1 MSSSPGP
8 KGHPLHGSWPEF
20 RADPL
25 AFLLDGTLAY
35 GDFFRFRLGLQQCFA
50 VSDPAAIQKVFSD
63 REGFTDK
70 TPPHR
75 MQDAYPRS
83 VARLEGSE
91 HLERRRALAPAF
103 QREAVLARAEGA
115 ARVVREALGRLR
127 TGEARAALPVL
138 EDVALRSASMLLLGD
153 AGERVVEHIAT
164 ELPRVEAWLAHAADD
179 EAAYDQAREA
189 LAASI
194 REAAEHRRAA
204 GSPGTADLLDPLVR
218 AVDAG
223 QMDEQAMIDE
233 IVMMLV
239 THVPTAAASAWAL
252 HELAQ
257 RPEVRSSLEEE
268 LDATGAH
275 GAEVERAS
283 LLSAVVLETLRL
295 HPPVWVLARE
305 ARREFRHGPHAVSA
319 GNEVLVSPYVMQRL
333 PRYWKRPEAFLP
345 ERFLPGSPWHEDRP
359 SAAFLPFGLG
369 IRKCIGERTAIL
381 QMKLM
386 LAALVR
392 EFRFELPAGYEAGV
406 GGRRPLVPRDGLP
419 LVLERR
425 SRTERWLRGD
435 AVAGGAA
442 ACASSR

>member
-1 MSSSPGP
+1 MIRSPGP

-35 GDFFRFRLGLQQCFA
+35 GDFFRFRLGLKQCFA
-50 VSDPAAIQKVFSD
+50 VADPAAIQRVFSD

-103 QREAVLARAEGA
+103 QREALLAREGGA
-115 ARVVREALGRLR
+115 QRAVREGLARLR
-127 TGEARAALPVL
+127 GGEARPVL
-138 EDVALRSASMLLLGD
+138 PALEDIALRSAAMLLLGD
-153 AGERVVEHIAT
+153 AGERVVEHVAA
-164 ELPRVEAWLAHAADD
+164 ELPRVEAWLGHAADD
-179 EAAYDQAREA
+179 EAAYDRAREA
-189 LAASI
+189 LAAAI
-194 REAAEHRRAA
+194 LRAAEHRRAA
-204 GSPGTADLLDPLVR
+204 GNPGAVDLLDPLLR

-223 QMDEQAMIDE
+223 QMDDQALIDE

-252 HELAQ
+252 YELAR
-257 RPEVRSSLEEE
+257 RPEVRRNLEEE
-268 LDATGAH
+268 LGAIGAR
-275 GAEVERAS
+275 GAEVERAP
-283 LLSAVVLETLRL
+283 LLSAVVLEALRL

-305 ARREFRHGPHAVSA
+305 ARREFLHGPHALSA

-333 PRYWKRPEAFLP
+333 PQYWKNPESFLP
-345 ERFLPGSPWHEDRP
+345 ERFLPGSPWHVERP
-359 SAAFLPFGLG
+359 PPAYIPFGLG
-369 IRKCIGERTAIL
+369 MRKCIGERTAIL

-386 LAALVR
+386 LAELVR
-392 EFRFELPAGYEAGV
+392 EFRFELPAGYEAGAF
-406 GGRRPLVPRDGLP
+406 GQRPLVPRDGLP
-419 LVLERR
+419 LLVERR
-425 SRTERWLRGD
+425 KRAGRRDRDPE
-435 AVAGGAA
+435 VA
-442 ACASSR
+442 R

>member
-1 MSSSPGP
+1 MIRSPGP

-25 AFLLDGTLAY
+25 AFLLDGALVH
-35 GDFFRFRLGLQQCFA
+35 GDFFRFRLGLQPCFA
-50 VSDPAAIQKVFSD
+50 VSDPTAILKVFSD

-103 QREAVLARAEGA
+103 QRDAVLARVEAAQRA
-115 ARVVREALGRLR
+115 AREGLGRLR

-138 EDVALRSASMLLLGD
+138 EDVALRSASMLLLGE
-153 AGERVVEHIAT
+153 AGERVVERIAA
-164 ELPRVEAWLAHAADD
+164 ELPRVEAWLGHAADD
-179 EAAYDQAREA
+179 EAAYDKAKEA

-194 REAAEHRRAA
+194 LEAAEHRRAA
-204 GSPGTADLLDPLVR
+204 GNSGATDLLDPLVR

-223 QMDEQAMIDE
+223 LMDEQAMVDE
-233 IVMMLV
+233 VVMMLV

-252 HELAQ
+252 YELAR
-257 RPEVRSSLEEE
+257 RPEVRRRLEEE
-268 LDATGAH
+268 LDAIGAQ
-275 GAEVERAS
+275 GAEVERATM
-283 LLSAVVLETLRL
+283 LSAVVMETLRL

-305 ARREFRHGPHAVSA
+305 ARREFHHGPHAVSP

-333 PRYWKRPEAFLP
+333 PRYWKRPEEFLP
-345 ERFLPGSPWHEDRP
+345 ERFLPGSPWHEERP
-359 SAAFLPFGLG
+359 SAAFIPFGLG
-369 IRKCIGERTAIL
+369 MRKCIGERTAVL

-392 EFRFELPAGYEAGV
+392 ELRFELPAGYEAGV

-419 LVLERR
+419 ILVERR
-425 SRTERWLRGD
+425 SRADRGPED
-435 AVAGGAA
+435 HAMAG
-442 ACASSR
+442 

>member
-1 MSSSPGP
+1 MIRSPGP

-25 AFLLDGTLAY
+25 AFLLDGTLAH
-35 GDFFRFRLGLQQCFA
+35 GDFFQFRLGLKKCFA
-50 VSDPAAIQKVFSD
+50 VADPAAIHRIFVD

-83 VARLEGSE
+83 VARLEGGE

-103 QREAVLARAEGA
+103 HREALLARAEGA
-115 ARVVREALGRLR
+115 ARVVREALARLR
-127 TGEARAALPVL
+127 TGEARAVLPVL
-138 EDVALRSASMLLLGD
+138 EDVALRSASMLLLGES
-153 AGERVVEHIAT
+153 GEQVVERIAT
-164 ELPRVEAWLAHAADD
+164 ELPRVEAWLGHAADD
-179 EAAYDQAREA
+179 EIAYGQAREA

-194 REAAEHRRAA
+194 LAAAEHRRAA
-204 GSPGTADLLDPLVR
+204 GNRGTTDLLDPLVR

-223 QMDEQAMIDE
+223 QIDEQALIDE
-233 IVMMLV
+233 VVMMLV

-252 HELAQ
+252 YELAR
-257 RPEVRSSLEEE
+257 RPDVRRSLEEE
-268 LDATGAH
+268 LDGIGAQGMGAQ

-283 LLSAVVLETLRL
+283 ILSAVVQETLRL

-319 GNEVLVSPYVMQRL
+319 GDEVLVSPYVMQRL
-333 PRYWKRPEAFLP
+333 PQYWKRPEAFLP
-345 ERFLPGSPWHEDRP
+345 ERFEPGSPWHEERP
-359 SAAFLPFGLG
+359 PSAFLPFGLG
-369 IRKCIGERTAIL
+369 MRKCIGERTAVL

-392 EFRFELPAGYEAGV
+392 EFRFDLPAGYEAGA
-406 GGRRPLVPRDGLP
+406 GGRRALVPRDGLP
-419 LVLERR
+419 LVVERR
-425 SRTERWLRGD
+425 RRPDRRPREHELTG
-435 AVAGGAA
+435 
-442 ACASSR
+442 

>member
-1 MSSSPGP
+1 MIRSPGP

-35 GDFFRFRLGLQQCFA
+35 GDFFRFRLGLQQCYA
-50 VSDPAAIQKVFSD
+50 VSDPAAIQRVFSD

-103 QREAVLARAEGA
+103 QREAVLARADGA
-115 ARVVREALGRLR
+115 GRAVREGLGRLR
-127 TGEARAALPVL
+127 AGEARAVLPVLPVL

-164 ELPRVEAWLAHAADD
+164 ELPRVEAWLGHTADD
-179 EAAYDQAREA
+179 EPAYDRAREA

-194 REAAEHRRAA
+194 LKAAEHRRIA
-204 GSPGTADLLDPLVR
+204 GNPGSIDLLDPLVR

-223 QMDEQAMIDE
+223 QMDEQALVDE

-252 HELAQ
+252 CELAQ
-257 RPEVRSSLEEE
+257 RPEVRRNLEEE
-268 LDATGAH
+268 LGAIGAR
-275 GAEVERAS
+275 GAEVERAP

-305 ARREFRHGPHAVSA
+305 ALREFRHGPHAVSA

-333 PRYWKRPEAFLP
+333 PQYWKSPEAFLP
-345 ERFLPGSPWHEDRP
+345 ERFLPGSPWHVERP
-359 SAAFLPFGLG
+359 SAAYLPFGLG
-369 IRKCIGERTAIL
+369 MRKCVGERTAVL

-392 EFRFELPAGYEAGV
+392 DFRFELPAGYEAGV

-419 LVLERR
+419 LLVERR
-425 SRTERWLRGD
+425 SS
-435 AVAGGAA
+435 AGRRDREQEIA
-442 ACASSR
+442 R

>member
-1 MSSSPGP
+1 MIRSPGP

-20 RADPL
+20 REDPL

-35 GDFFRFRLGLQQCFA
+35 GDFFRFRLGLQPCFA
-50 VSDPAAIQKVFSD
+50 VSDPAAIARVFSD

-103 QREAVLARAEGA
+103 QREAVCARVEA
-115 ARVVREALGRLR
+115 AGRVVREGLGRLR
-127 TGEARAALPVL
+127 TGEVRAVLPVL
-138 EDVALRSASMLLLGD
+138 EDVALRSASRLLLGD
-153 AGERVVEHIAT
+153 AGERVVERIAT
-164 ELPRVEAWLAHAADD
+164 ELPRVEAWLGHAADD
-179 EAAYDQAREA
+179 EGAHDRAREA

-194 REAAEHRRAA
+194 VEAAEHRRAA
-204 GSPGTADLLDPLVR
+204 GNAGSTDLLDALVR

-223 QMDEQAMIDE
+223 LMDEQAMIDE
-233 IVMMLV
+233 IVMMLI

-257 RPEVRSSLEEE
+257 RPEARRRLEEE
-268 LDATGAH
+268 LDGIGAQ
-275 GAEVERAS
+275 GAEVERAPM
-283 LLSAVVLETLRL
+283 LSAVVLETLRL

-345 ERFLPGSPWHEDRP
+345 ERFLPGSPLHEERP
-359 SAAFLPFGLG
+359 SAAFIPFGLG
-369 IRKCIGERTAIL
+369 MRKCIGERTAIL

-419 LVLERR
+419 ILAEHRC
-425 SRTERWLRGD
+425 RTEDRRPHD
-435 AVAGGAA
+435 NAA
-442 ACASSR
+442 AP

>member
-1 MSSSPGP
+1 MIRSPGP

-25 AFLLDGTLAY
+25 AFLLDGTLTH
-35 GDFFRFRLGLQQCFA
+35 GDFFRFRLGLQACFA
-50 VSDPAAIQKVFSD
+50 VSDPAAIQRVFSD

-75 MQDAYPRS
+75 MQDVYPKS

-103 QREAVLARAEGA
+103 QREAVLARADGA
-115 ARVVREALGRLR
+115 ERVVREALGRLR
-127 TGEARAALPVL
+127 AGEARAVMPVL

-164 ELPRVEAWLAHAADD
+164 ELPRVEAWLGHAADD
-179 EAAYDQAREA
+179 EAAYDRAREA

-194 REAAEHRRAA
+194 LKAAEHRRAA
-204 GSPGTADLLDPLVR
+204 GNLGSIDLLDPLVR

-223 QMDEQAMIDE
+223 QMDEQALIDE

-252 HELAQ
+252 CELAQ
-257 RPEVRSSLEEE
+257 RPEVRSRLEEE
-268 LDATGAH
+268 LDAIGAR
-275 GAEVERAS
+275 GAEVERAP

-319 GNEVLVSPYVMQRL
+319 GNEVLVSPYVVQRL
-333 PRYWKRPEAFLP
+333 PQYWNDPETFLP
-345 ERFLPGSPWHEDRP
+345 ERFLPGSPWHVERP
-359 SAAFLPFGLG
+359 SAAYLPFGLG
-369 IRKCIGERTAIL
+369 MRKCIGERTAVL

-392 EFRFELPAGYEAGV
+392 DFRFELPAGYEAGV
-406 GGRRPLVPRDGLP
+406 GGRRALVPRDGLP
-419 LVLERR
+419 LLVERR
-425 SRTERWLRGD
+425 RS
-435 AVAGGAA
+435 AGR
-442 ACASSR
+442 CDREQEIVR

>member
-1 MSSSPGP
+1 MIRSPGP

-35 GDFFRFRLGLQQCFA
+35 GDFFRFRLGLKQCFA
-50 VSDPAAIQKVFSD
+50 VADPAAIQRVFSD

-103 QREAVLARAEGA
+103 TRAALLARAEGA
-115 ARVVREALGRLR
+115 QRAVREGLARLR
-127 TGEARAALPVL
+127 AGEARPVLPAL
-138 EDVALRSASMLLLGD
+138 EDVALRSAAMLLLGD
-153 AGERVVEHIAT
+153 AGERVVEHIAA
-164 ELPRVEAWLAHAADD
+164 ELPRVEAWLGHAADD
-179 EAAYDQAREA
+179 EAAYDRAREA
-189 LAASI
+189 LAAAI
-194 REAAEHRRAA
+194 LRAAEHRRAA
-204 GSPGTADLLDPLVR
+204 GNPGAVDLLDPLLR

-223 QMDEQAMIDE
+223 QMDDQALIDE

-252 HELAQ
+252 YELAR
-257 RPEVRSSLEEE
+257 RPEVRRDLEEE
-268 LDATGAH
+268 LDAIGAR
-275 GAEVERAS
+275 GAEVERAP
-283 LLSAVVLETLRL
+283 LLSAVVLEALRL

-305 ARREFRHGPHAVSA
+305 ARREFLHGPHAVSA

-333 PRYWKRPEAFLP
+333 PQYWKNPESFLP
-345 ERFLPGSPWHEDRP
+345 ERFVPGSPWHVERP
-359 SAAFLPFGLG
+359 PPAYIPFGLG
-369 IRKCIGERTAIL
+369 MRKCIGERTAIL

-392 EFRFELPAGYEAGV
+392 DFRFELPAGYEAGAF
-406 GGRRPLVPRDGLP
+406 GQRPLVPRDGLP
-419 LVLERR
+419 LLVERR
-425 SRTERWLRGD
+425 KRAGRRDRDHE
-435 AVAGGAA
+435 VA
-442 ACASSR
+442 R

>member
-1 MSSSPGP
+1 MIRSPGP

-35 GDFFRFRLGLQQCFA
+35 GDFFRFRLGLKQCFA
-50 VSDPAAIQKVFSD
+50 VADPAAIQRVFSD

-70 TPPHR
+70 APPHR

-103 QREAVLARAEGA
+103 QREALLARGGGA
-115 ARVVREALGRLR
+115 QRAVREGLAQLR
-127 TGEARAALPVL
+127 TGEARPVLPAL

-153 AGERVVEHIAT
+153 AGERVVEHIAA
-164 ELPRVEAWLAHAADD
+164 ELPRVEAWLGHAADD
-179 EAAYDQAREA
+179 EAAYDRAREA
-189 LAASI
+189 LATAI
-194 REAAEHRRAA
+194 LKAAEHRRAA
-204 GSPGTADLLDPLVR
+204 GNPGAIDLLDPLLR

-223 QMDEQAMIDE
+223 QMADQALIDE

-239 THVPTAAASAWAL
+239 THVPTGAACAWAL
-252 HELAQ
+252 HDLAQ
-257 RPEVRSSLEEE
+257 RPEVRRRLEEE
-268 LDATGAH
+268 LDAVGARA
-275 GAEVERAS
+275 AEVERAP
-283 LLSAVVLETLRL
+283 LLSAVVLEALRL

-305 ARREFRHGPHAVSA
+305 ARREFHHGPHAVNA

-333 PRYWKRPEAFLP
+333 PQYWKSPESFLP
-345 ERFLPGSPWHEDRP
+345 ERFLPGSPWYVERP
-359 SAAFLPFGLG
+359 APAYIPFGLG
-369 IRKCIGERTAIL
+369 MRKCIGERTAIL

-392 EFRFELPAGYEAGV
+392 DFRFELPAGYEAGV
-406 GGRRPLVPRDGLP
+406 GGQRPLVPRDGLP
-419 LVLERR
+419 LLLERR
-425 SRTERWLRGD
+425 KRAGRCDRDHE
-435 AVAGGAA
+435 VA
-442 ACASSR
+442 R

>member
-1 MSSSPGP
+1 MIRSPGP

-25 AFLLDGTLAY
+25 AFLLDGALAH
-35 GDFFRFRLGLQQCFA
+35 GDFFQFRLGLKRCFA
-50 VSDPAAIQKVFSD
+50 VADPAAIQGIFAD

-83 VARLEGSE
+83 VARLEGGE

-103 QREAVLARAEGA
+103 HREALLARAEGA
-115 ARVVREALGRLR
+115 ARVVREALARLR
-127 TGEARAALPVL
+127 TGEARAVLPVL
-138 EDVALRSASMLLLGD
+138 EDVALRSASMLLLGES
-153 AGERVVEHIAT
+153 GEQVVERIAT
-164 ELPRVEAWLAHAADD
+164 ELPRVEAWLGHAADD
-179 EAAYDQAREA
+179 EMAYGQARDA

-194 REAAEHRRAA
+194 LAAAEHRKAA
-204 GSPGTADLLDPLVR
+204 GNRGTTDLLDPLVR

-233 IVMMLV
+233 VVMMLV

-252 HELAQ
+252 YELAQ
-257 RPEVRSSLEEE
+257 RPEVRRRIEEE
-268 LDATGAH
+268 LDGIDAQE
-275 GAEVERAS
+275 AEVERAS
-283 LLSAVVLETLRL
+283 ILSAVVQETLRL

-319 GNEVLVSPYVMQRL
+319 GDEVLVSPYVMQRL
-333 PRYWKRPEAFLP
+333 PRYWKRPEEFLP
-345 ERFLPGSPWHEDRP
+345 ERFEPGSPWHEERPP
-359 SAAFLPFGLG
+359 SAFIPFGLG
-369 IRKCIGERTAIL
+369 MRKCIGERTAVL

-392 EFRFELPAGYEAGV
+392 EFRFELPAGYEAGA
-406 GGRRPLVPRDGLP
+406 GGRRALVPRDGLP
-419 LVLERR
+419 LVVERR
-425 SRTERWLRGD
+425 RRADRRPREHELTG
-435 AVAGGAA
+435 
-442 ACASSR
+442 

>member
-1 MSSSPGP
+1 MIRSPGP

-25 AFLLDGTLAY
+25 AFLLDGTLTH
-35 GDFFRFRLGLQQCFA
+35 GDFFRFRLGLQACFA
-50 VSDPAAIQKVFSD
+50 VSDPAAIQRVFSD

-75 MQDAYPRS
+75 MQDAYPKS

-103 QREAVLARAEGA
+103 QREALLARADGA
-115 ARVVREALGRLR
+115 ERVVREGLGRLR
-127 TGEARAALPVL
+127 AGEVRAVMPVL

-164 ELPRVEAWLAHAADD
+164 ELPRVEAWLGHAADD
-179 EAAYDQAREA
+179 EAAYDRAREA

-194 REAAEHRRAA
+194 LKAAEHRRAA
-204 GSPGTADLLDPLVR
+204 GNLGSIDLLDPLVR

-223 QMDEQAMIDE
+223 QMDEQALIDE

-252 HELAQ
+252 FELAQ
-257 RPEVRSSLEEE
+257 RPEVRSRLEEE
-268 LDATGAH
+268 LDAIGAR
-275 GAEVERAS
+275 GAEVERAP

-319 GNEVLVSPYVMQRL
+319 GNEVLVSPYVVQRL
-333 PRYWKRPEAFLP
+333 PQYWKDPETFLP
-345 ERFLPGSPWHEDRP
+345 ERFLPGSPWHVERP
-359 SAAFLPFGLG
+359 SAAYLPFGLG
-369 IRKCIGERTAIL
+369 MRKCIGERTAVL

-392 EFRFELPAGYEAGV
+392 DFRFELPAGYEAGV
-406 GGRRPLVPRDGLP
+406 GGRRALVPRDGLP
-419 LVLERR
+419 LLVERR
-425 SRTERWLRGD
+425 RS
-435 AVAGGAA
+435 AGR
-442 ACASSR
+442 CDREQEIVR

>member
-1 MSSSPGP
+1 MIPSPGP

-20 RADPL
+20 REDPL

-35 GDFFRFRLGLQQCFA
+35 GDFFRFRLGLQPCFA
-50 VSDPAAIQKVFSD
+50 VSDPAAITRVFSD

-103 QREAVLARAEGA
+103 QREAVC
-115 ARVVREALGRLR
+115 ARVEAAQRVAREGLGRLR
-127 TGEARAALPVL
+127 TGEVRAVLPVL
-138 EDVALRSASMLLLGD
+138 EDMALRSASMLLLGD
-153 AGERVVEHIAT
+153 AGERVVERIAT
-164 ELPRVEAWLAHAADD
+164 ELPRVEAWLGHAADD
-179 EAAYDQAREA
+179 EGAYDRAREA

-194 REAAEHRRAA
+194 VEAAEHRRAA
-204 GSPGTADLLDPLVR
+204 GNAGSTDLLDPLVR

-223 QMDEQAMIDE
+223 LMDEQAMIDE

-257 RPEVRSSLEEE
+257 RPEARRSLEEE
-268 LDATGAH
+268 LDGIGAQ
-275 GAEVERAS
+275 GAAVERAP

-333 PRYWKRPEAFLP
+333 PRYWKRPEEFLP
-345 ERFLPGSPWHEDRP
+345 ERFLPGSPLHEERP
-359 SAAFLPFGLG
+359 SAAFIPFGLG
-369 IRKCIGERTAIL
+369 MRKCIGERTALL

-419 LVLERR
+419 ILAERR
-425 SRTERWLRGD
+425 SRTDDRRSHD
-435 AVAGGAA
+435 SAVAP
-442 ACASSR
+442 

>member
-1 MSSSPGP
+1 MIRSPGP

-25 AFLLDGTLAY
+25 AFLLDGALAH
-35 GDFFRFRLGLQQCFA
+35 GDFFQFRLGLKRCFA
-50 VSDPAAIQKVFSD
+50 VADPAAIQGIFAD

-83 VARLEGSE
+83 VARLEGGE

-103 QREAVLARAEGA
+103 HREALLARAEGA
-115 ARVVREALGRLR
+115 ARVVREALARLR
-127 TGEARAALPVL
+127 TGEARAVLPVL
-138 EDVALRSASMLLLGD
+138 EDVALRSASMLLLGES
-153 AGERVVEHIAT
+153 GEQVVERIAT
-164 ELPRVEAWLAHAADD
+164 ELPRVEAWLGHAADD
-179 EAAYDQAREA
+179 EMAYGQARDA

-194 REAAEHRRAA
+194 LAAAEHRKAA
-204 GSPGTADLLDPLVR
+204 GNRGTTDLLDPLVR

-233 IVMMLV
+233 VVMMLV

-252 HELAQ
+252 YELAQ
-257 RPEVRSSLEEE
+257 RPEVRRRIEEE
-268 LDATGAH
+268 LDGIDAQE
-275 GAEVERAS
+275 AEVERAS
-283 LLSAVVLETLRL
+283 ILSAVVQETLRL

-319 GNEVLVSPYVMQRL
+319 GDEVLVSPYVMQRL
-333 PRYWKRPEAFLP
+333 PRYWKRPEEFLP
-345 ERFLPGSPWHEDRP
+345 ERFEPGSPWHEERPP
-359 SAAFLPFGLG
+359 SAFIPFGLG
-369 IRKCIGERTAIL
+369 MRKCIGERTAVL

-392 EFRFELPAGYEAGV
+392 EFRFELPAGYEAGA
-406 GGRRPLVPRDGLP
+406 GGRRALVPRDGLP
-419 LVLERR
+419 LVVERR
-425 SRTERWLRGD
+425 RR
-435 AVAGGAA
+435 AA
-442 ACASSR
+442 RRPREHELTG